1 MKKGI
6 TILEEVNMV
15 NADDT
20 LPAGA
25 LPEEAVY
32 PIRAASGPN
41 HRVHSHTQRQQLQA
55 VEPWNTVRKW
65 HKDAAGSGTDATRR
79 L

>member
-1 MKKGI
+1 MKGGI
-6 TILEEVNMV
+6 TILEKVNVV
-15 NADDT
+15 NAGDT
-20 LPAGA
+20 IPGGA

-55 VEPWNTVRKW
+55 VEPWNTVR
-65 HKDAAGSGTDATRR
+65 R
-79 L
+79 

>member
-1 MKKGI
+1 
-6 TILEEVNMV
+6 MV

-32 PIRAASGPN
+32 PVRVAAAAPN

-55 VEPWNTVRKW
+55 VEPWNTVR
-65 HKDAAGSGTDATRR
+65 R
-79 L
+79 